1 MQRKKYSPEF
11 KQQVVKEAME
21 TGNSAVVARRY
32 DLNTN
37 MVARWVR
44 EFKNGKHV
52 NSSEASP
59 SFGDLSKENQ
69 QLSQENDRLKKIL
82 GEKDLEI
89 EILKDLIKKRN
100 PLLLTKLK

>member
-37 MVARWVR
+37 MVARWVQ

-100 PLLLTKLK
+100 PHLLTKLE